1 MSVRL
6 VDLGN
11 EKNSVRL
18 ANGQMST
25 LLARGVFMPAGVFAA
40 ERRVY
45 FPDASE
51 PDFADLPAGVEAND
65 SNSLRVTSVGVAR
78 ACGYAAV
85 ALRHAIRL
93 GRKNHRAWVTDSDLG
108 LLLMLDEVIVF
119 LRDCGG
125 FEQR

>member
-6 VDLGN
+6 VDIDN
-11 EKNSVRL
+11 ERHYLRL
-18 ANGQMST
+18 SNGQMST
-25 LLARGVFMPAGVFAA
+25 LLERGVFMPAGVFAA
-40 ERRVY
+40 ERLVY
-45 FPDASE
+45 FPDDRE
-51 PDFADLPAGVEAND
+51 HDFADLPAGVEAND
-65 SNSLRVTSVGVAR
+65 HNSIRVTSVGVAR

-93 GRKNHRAWVTDSDLG
+93 GRENHRAWVTDGDRG
-108 LLLMLDEVIVF
+108 LFPMLDDVIAF

>member
-6 VDLGN
+6 VDLRDDGHYL
-11 EKNSVRL
+11 RL

-25 LLARGVFMPAGVFAA
+25 LLERGVFMPAGVFAA
-40 ERRVY
+40 ERLVY
-45 FPDASE
+45 FPDDRE

-65 SNSLRVTSVGVAR
+65 HNSVRVTSVGVAR

-93 GRKNHRAWVTDSDLG
+93 GRENHREWVTGGDLG
-108 LLLMLDEVIVF
+108 LLPALDGVIAF